1 MTAKSAVV
9 RGKAVARW
17 QFTPLKYEPAAQG
30 SVPEP
35 LVAPMVNFDV
45 DTFRREALQTIER
58 ERAGLLA
65 QAQAEAQALVQAAES
80 QRAAFVD
87 AARREGLAAAEQET
101 SHILLTAQGV
111 LDEARAWH
119 DQLQRQ
125 AESEV
130 LALAVRVFK
139 LLLGETFTLDPDLL
153 KNNFQRA
160 LTEAR
165 TLGSLR
171 AHMHPDD
178 AELLGEHWPT
188 QVAHQMGQ
196 PLTLIA
202 DATIR
207 RGGCLIEGEHG
218 TVDARLETQLDVAIN
233 ALSNN
238 T

>member
-9 RGKAVARW
+9 RGKPVARW
-17 QFTPLKYEPAAQG
+17 QFTPLQYEPAAQG
-30 SVPEP
+30 SGPEP
-35 LVAPMVNFDV
+35 LAAPMVSVDV
-45 DTFRREALQTIER
+45 DVLRREALQTIER
-58 ERAGLLA
+58 ERAVLLA
-65 QAQAEAQALVQAAES
+65 QAQAEAQAIVHTAEA
-80 QRAAFVD
+80 QREAFVE

-139 LLLGETFTLDPDLL
+139 LLLGETFILDPDML
-153 KNNFQRA
+153 KNNFHRA

-165 TLGSLR
+165 PLGTLR
-171 AHMHPDD
+171 VHMHPDD
-178 AELLGEHWPT
+178 AELLGPHWPT

-202 DATIR
+202 DPTVR

-218 TVDARLETQLDVAIN
+218 TVDARLETQLDVAID
-233 ALSNN
+233 ALSKNM
-238 T
+238 